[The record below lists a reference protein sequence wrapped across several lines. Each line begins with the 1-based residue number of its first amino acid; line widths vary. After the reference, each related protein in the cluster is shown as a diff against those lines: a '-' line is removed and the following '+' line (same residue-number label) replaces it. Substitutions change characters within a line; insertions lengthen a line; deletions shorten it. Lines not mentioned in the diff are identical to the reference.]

1 MLDIQYVVKHNLC
14 MGCGICSIDKNIVDI
29 AFNKKNDCPTPQNT
43 CLGQD
48 SIAAKVCP
56 GKGYNI
62 VAKGQELYGK
72 GKYDPMLGYFQYLT
86 AAHTN
91 DTTILKNASS
101 GGVITHILI
110 YLLEKGIVDKVAVT
124 QFYCDRKGVHTR
136 SFLTDSKIEILKS
149 QGSKYCPVDLSGLL
163 EQLHTYTGKVAI
175 MATPCAIAGIRNIQ
189 EFTPDY
195 IKSKIVFTIAN
206 FCGGFKSFKNIK
218 RLAEIHKID
227 YYNLKTFR
235 FRGEGQPGGLLFI
248 ENNGKTA
255 ATPYP
260 QYVGLN
266 GYSKMH
272 RCFVCPD
279 ATGELADIACGDAW
293 IQRFQEDMSPWSM
306 IICRNKKAENII
318 KDMGEKGAM
327 TLADVSTD
335 EIKLSQRFNL
345 NSKKTRQKA
354 RMSLYKILRK
364 SIPEFD
370 GGYNDKTTSLKTELN
385 ITFKHWL
392 TLLAERSGLYMILY
406 GRKKLYNKK

>member
-1 MLDIQYVVKHNLC
+1 
-14 MGCGICSIDKNIVDI
+14 
-29 AFNKKNDCPTPQNT
+29 
-43 CLGQD
+43 
-48 SIAAKVCP
+48 
-56 GKGYNI
+56 
-62 VAKGQELYGK
+62 
-72 GKYDPMLGYFQYLT
+72 
-86 AAHTN
+86 
-91 DTTILKNASS
+91 
-101 GGVITHILI
+101 
-110 YLLEKGIVDKVAVT
+110 
-124 QFYCDRKGVHTR
+124 
-136 SFLTDSKIEILKS
+136 
-149 QGSKYCPVDLSGLL
+149 
-163 EQLHTYTGKVAI
+163 

-306 IICRNKKAENII
+306 IRCRNKKAENII
-318 KDMGEKGAM
+318 KDMGENGAM